1 MKREE
6 IEKIFALADQN
17 LLCNTSYPFNKV
29 QYEQF
34 LTSEDILSAVDKL
47 SFYIHIPFCRQ
58 LCSFC
63 EYTRFPAGDIAAE
76 ECYMDLLNAQIQ
88 SFLDSHP
95 VKRLY
100 GFDIGGGTP
109 SALPPDLF
117 ERLLSIGRNL
127 EGIAPKSA
135 DYEKSIEIS
144 FSTINELKLQ
154 LIGRYGYTRIS
165 AGLQSSDQ
173 QLLHKSG
180 RIVTGNEKIS
190 EVIYKAHGYG
200 IKKVNLDL
208 MYGLPSQNAKS
219 VDSTILT
226 ISQLRPDQVTLYET
240 RYNKYRRIPDG
251 ITRDLQF
258 EQYSTLYKGLTSL
271 GYQGRF
277 GSNTFSI
284 CGDDGLSSYIRNRM
298 LYCKPYKGFG
308 ISAQSMSRTGLSYGP
323 YKSADCVDFARL
335 SSFNEGVSYLLP
347 PEELAAKYIS
357 IALYGGRFLL
367 SVLTEI
373 LGIDAEDY
381 YHNELLF
388 LKQRGY
394 IEIDNEQ
401 VSLTKVGFRYY
412 GAIAT
417 LFWGSD
423 QRSAL
428 LGI

>member
-144 FSTINELKLQ
+144 FSTINEAVDCWNK
-154 LIGRYGYTRIS
+154 
-165 AGLQSSDQ
+165 
-173 QLLHKSG
+173 
-180 RIVTGNEKIS
+180 NN
-190 EVIYKAHGYG
+190 KA
-200 IKKVNLDL
+200 
-208 MYGLPSQNAKS
+208 
-219 VDSTILT
+219 
-226 ISQLRPDQVTLYET
+226 E
-240 RYNKYRRIPDG
+240 
-251 ITRDLQF
+251 
-258 EQYSTLYKGLTSL
+258 
-271 GYQGRF
+271 
-277 GSNTFSI
+277 
-284 CGDDGLSSYIRNRM
+284 
-298 LYCKPYKGFG
+298 
-308 ISAQSMSRTGLSYGP
+308 
-323 YKSADCVDFARL
+323 
-335 SSFNEGVSYLLP
+335 
-347 PEELAAKYIS
+347 
-357 IALYGGRFLL
+357 
-367 SVLTEI
+367 
-373 LGIDAEDY
+373 
-381 YHNELLF
+381 
-388 LKQRGY
+388 
-394 IEIDNEQ
+394 
-401 VSLTKVGFRYY
+401 
-412 GAIAT
+412 
-417 LFWGSD
+417 
-423 QRSAL
+423 
-428 LGI
+428 